1 MFNFNRSC
9 QLVFQN
15 CINLYYHAP
24 LSSLSYSIPVTT
36 CESFLFF
43 FSFSHRCLMGITLWF
58 QFSFSLPLM
67 KFNFFPYIYCSFNIH
82 FCEMC
87 VQVFCHFSIGFLSFF
102 LFICLS
108 VSDMTPL
115 SHMCIANTFFH
126 SMCCL
131 FTLNGVLAIK
141 YLIFTTDQFAK
152 FSFMFIDL
160 SFLLK
165 KYFSPPKSHDNLLWF
180 LWSIFFYLR
189 HIYKVKLHET
199 PTDMVPLIERKHPF
213 SHFTVL
219 LLYGIV
225 GYNC

>member
-24 LSSLSYSIPVTT
+24 LSSLSYSISVTT
-36 CESFLFF
+36 CESFQFF
-43 FSFSHRCLMGITLWF
+43 FAFSHRCLMGITLWF
-58 QFSFSLPLM
+58 QFSFSLSLM

-87 VQVFCHFSIGFLSFF
+87 VQVFCHFSIGFLSFSCSFAF
-102 LFICLS
+102 LYLIWLLCHICVLQILFF
-108 VSDMTPL
+108 TPCVAY
-115 SHMCIANTFFH
+115 SHWMVF
-126 SMCCL
+126 
-131 FTLNGVLAIK
+131 LAIK

-180 LWSIFFYLR
+180 LWSTFFHLR
-189 HIYKVKLHET
+189 RIYKVKLHET
-199 PTDMVPLIERKHPF
+199 PTDMVPLIEKNQPF
-213 SHFTVL
+213 SYFTVL
-219 LLYGIV
+219 LLYGVV